1 MRLGDSKWR
10 SVLEGLR
17 EGRYQDVLGR
27 RAHGG
32 VWDMPCGIRLDTGNG
47 LLRDEHGS
55 RQTVPEV
62 SRDGL
67 TFRVNGGRNVLRWWV
82 SIHGMVWSAANGQY
96 SSGRPQPGLAT
107 EGNLKGRAAQ
117 ECHIHVAAVCLC
129 VPTLC
134 TTGCGLY
141 TQTQRDIERNHSGTH
156 FNSYLSDLRAIRSP
170 LG

>member
-82 SIHGMVWSAANGQY
+82 SIQGWCGQRRTVSTHQEGRSRVWQ
-96 SSGRPQPGLAT
+96 Q
-107 EGNLKGRAAQ
+107 K
-117 ECHIHVAAVCLC
+117 
-129 VPTLC
+129 
-134 TTGCGLY
+134 
-141 TQTQRDIERNHSGTH
+141 
-156 FNSYLSDLRAIRSP
+156 AI
-170 LG
+170 